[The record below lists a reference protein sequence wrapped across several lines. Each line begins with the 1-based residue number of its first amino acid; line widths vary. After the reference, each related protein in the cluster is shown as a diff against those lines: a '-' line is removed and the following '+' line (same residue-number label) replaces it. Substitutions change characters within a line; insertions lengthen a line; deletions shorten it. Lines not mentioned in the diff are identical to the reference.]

1 MTKAIEYVLG
11 LDCGT
16 KHFGWSVV
24 RVTTVDGVARKI
36 KAIAGGTFANP
47 LNNLTHNVKVE
58 KRRKSKATG
67 KTTVKNGGKQE
78 PPLPIGFALF
88 WDEFTA
94 IMEEYKIT
102 YVVAER
108 WQTRGRG
115 GDSTVEGINIMIG
128 AVLSYCLAKGIQYQ
142 LITAA
147 IWKNECARLFDKEHL
162 KALYKLAKKN
172 HGREPHAFDAF
183 FMAVYVKAKNMLR
196 PTLSERGLAAINKV
210 QVDHG

>member
-24 RVTTVDGVARKI
+24 RVTSVDGVASKV

-47 LNNLTHNVKVE
+47 LNNLTHNVKIE
-58 KRRKSKATG
+58 KRRKSKTTG

-94 IMEEYKIT
+94 IMEEYQIT
-102 YVVAER
+102 HVVAER

-128 AVLSYCLAKGIQYQ
+128 AVLTYCLQNSITYT
-142 LITAA
+142 LLTAA
-147 IWKNECARLFDKEHL
+147 LWKNECARLYDKEHL
-162 KALYKLAKKN
+162 KVLYKTALRNYKRA
-172 HGREPHAFDAF
+172 PHAFDAF
-183 FMAVYVKAKNMLR
+183 FMAVFVKAKSALR
-196 PTLSERGLAAINKV
+196 VVLTEKGLAAINKV
-210 QVDHG
+210 QIDAE